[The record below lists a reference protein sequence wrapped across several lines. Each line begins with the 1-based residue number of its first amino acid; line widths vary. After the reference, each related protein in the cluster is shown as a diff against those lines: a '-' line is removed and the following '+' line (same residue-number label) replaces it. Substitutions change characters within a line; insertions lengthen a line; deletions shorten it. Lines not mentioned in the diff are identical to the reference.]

1 MVGVELDF
9 KGALNPLVGQK
20 LTQDH
25 GRKLNGAPIATA
37 GMNGSCGSLIK
48 AHILVGGNIEI
59 QDNTLHSDIIPALGQ
74 SAKGS

>member
-37 GMNGSCGSLIK
+37 GMNGSCDPDKG
-48 AHILVGGNIEI
+48 AHTRRREYRDPG
-59 QDNTLHSDIIPALGQ
+59 
-74 SAKGS
+74 